1 MNNYSGMSKTGPGAQ
16 PLPTNKKPT
25 TTYATPPTLA
35 GKKGVASMGVPTP
48 QEKDLSERPTTVKK
62 LSENSEKKISR
73 SINTSNMSKSLFDK
87 LFENVMDESEDSF
100 GPPTGEMSDEA
111 ALGIEGAE
119 DSTEQGGEDEVTLT
133 LDRATAEKLHSAL
146 GALLGGEDEE
156 AGEEFGEED
165 FGGDEDMGG
174 DEEQGGGDEDMFSDS
189 IEIVAEPKELK
200 NDGSSLRKGKPDAI
214 TGSKVKGQGGKAESG
229 SIPEVQA
236 NPKAHSGKGESL
248 QKHGSQKV
256 SSFKTKGTLFDL

>member
-1 MNNYSGMSKTGPGAQ
+1 MSKTGPGAQ
-16 PLPTNKKPT
+16 PLPTNKKPN

-48 QEKDLSERPTTVKK
+48 EEKDLSKRPTTTKK

-73 SINTSNMSKSLFDK
+73 SINTNNMSKSLFDK

-100 GPPTGEMSDEA
+100 GPPAGDVSDASSDESTSQPSDEDV
-111 ALGIEGAE
+111 LGIEGE
-119 DSTEQGGEDEVTLT
+119 EVTLT
-133 LDRATAEKLHSAL
+133 LDRATAVKLHSAL
-146 GALLGGEDEE
+146 GALLGGEEE
-156 AGEEFGEED
+156 SGDDLGGEEFGDD
-165 FGGDEDMGG
+165 FGG
-174 DEEQGGGDEDMFSDS
+174 EEEESDDDIFQDS

-200 NDGSSLRKGKPDAI
+200 NDGSSLQKGKPDAI
-214 TGSKVKGQGGKAESG
+214 TGSKVKGQGGKAEHG

>member
-1 MNNYSGMSKTGPGAQ
+1 MSKPGPGAQ

-48 QEKDLSERPTTVKK
+48 EEKDLSKRPSTTKK

-100 GPPTGEMSDEA
+100 GPPAGEMSDES
-111 ALGIEGAE
+111 ALGIEGADE
-119 DSTEQGGEDEVTLT
+119 ELGEGGEDEVTIT

-146 GALLGGEDEE
+146 GALLGGEEE
-156 AGEEFGEED
+156 GGEEFGEEEGAED
-165 FGGDEDMGG
+165 FGGDE
-174 DEEQGGGDEDMFSDS
+174 EGGGDEDMFQDS

-200 NDGSSLRKGKPDAI
+200 NDGSSLQKGKPDAI
-214 TGSKVKGQGGKAESG
+214 TGSKIKSQGGKAEHG

-256 SSFKTKGTLFDL
+256 SSFKSKGSLFDL

>member
-1 MNNYSGMSKTGPGAQ
+1 MSKPGPGAQ
-16 PLPTNKKPT
+16 PLPTNKKPK
-25 TTYATPPTLA
+25 TTYATPPTLT

-48 QEKDLSERPTTVKK
+48 EEKDLSKRPSTTKK

-100 GPPTGEMSDEA
+100 GPSTGEMSDES
-111 ALGIEGAE
+111 ALGIEGADE
-119 DSTEQGGEDEVTLT
+119 GLGEEGGEDEVTIT

-146 GALLGGEDEE
+146 GALLGG
-156 AGEEFGEED
+156 GEGEED
-165 FGGDEDMGG
+165 FGDEEGGEDFGDEDLGG
-174 DEEQGGGDEDMFSDS
+174 EEGGGDEDMFQDS

-200 NDGSSLRKGKPDAI
+200 NDGSSLQKGKPDAI
-214 TGSKVKGQGGKAESG
+214 TGSKVKGQGGKAEHG

-256 SSFKTKGTLFDL
+256 SSFKSKGSLFDL

>member
-1 MNNYSGMSKTGPGAQ
+1 MSKQGPGAQ
-16 PLPTNKKPT
+16 PLPTNKKPK
-25 TTYATPPTLA
+25 TTYMTPHTLA
-35 GKKGVASMGVPTP
+35 GKGGVESMGVTKPE
-48 QEKDLSERPTTVKK
+48 EKDLSKRPVTKK
-62 LSENSEKKISR
+62 LSETPEKNYRTSLNTNS
-73 SINTSNMSKSLFDK
+73 MSKSLFDK

-100 GPPTGEMSDEA
+100 GPPSNDMSDEA
-111 ALGIEGAE
+111 ALGIEGHE
-119 DSTEQGGEDEVTLT
+119 DSDLGEEGGEDEVTIT

-146 GALLGGEDEE
+146 GALLGGEEASEE
-156 AGEEFGEED
+156 EGEEFGSDD
-165 FGGDEDMGG
+165 FGGEEFG
-174 DEEQGGGDEDMFSDS
+174 DEEESEDHFGEG

-200 NDGSSLRKGKPDAI
+200 NDGSSLQKGKPDAI

-256 SSFKTKGTLFDL
+256 SSFKTKGTLFDV

>member
-1 MNNYSGMSKTGPGAQ
+1 MSKQGPGAQ
-16 PLPTNKKPT
+16 PLPDNKKKT
-25 TTYATPPTLA
+25 TTYATPHTLA

-48 QEKDLSERPTTVKK
+48 EEKDLSKRP
-62 LSENSEKKISR
+62 SAAKKISE
-73 SINTSNMSKSLFDK
+73 SPEKNISNYINTNTMSKSLFDK

-100 GPPTGEMSDEA
+100 GPPQDTMSDEA
-111 ALGIEGAE
+111 ALGIEDQEGSDLGE
-119 DSTEQGGEDEVTLT
+119 EGSEDEVTLT

-146 GALLGGEDEE
+146 GALLGGMEEGEEEFGGEEGGDEFG
-156 AGEEFGEED
+156 GEEFG
-165 FGGDEDMGG
+165 DED
-174 DEEQGGGDEDMFSDS
+174 QEDAFGEG

-200 NDGSSLRKGKPDAI
+200 NDGSSMQKGKPDAI

-248 QKHGSQKV
+248 QKHGSMKV
-256 SSFKTKGTLFDL
+256 GSFKSKGTLFDL